1 VLINDK
7 GGEVVHKDKIGG
19 EKALTKGEK

>member
-19 EKALTKGEK
+19 EKALRKGEK